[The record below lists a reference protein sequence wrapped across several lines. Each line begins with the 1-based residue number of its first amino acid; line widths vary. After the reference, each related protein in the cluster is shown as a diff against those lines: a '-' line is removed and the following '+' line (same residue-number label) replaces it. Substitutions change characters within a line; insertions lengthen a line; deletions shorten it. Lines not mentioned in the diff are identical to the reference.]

1 MGFSE
6 FLSSLNKFVSKL
18 DAFAY
23 IPAFY
28 IKREPEYK
36 SSLGGYVYIG
46 YLLFMASF
54 VVYSL
59 YNYVQLFNQINS
71 IKENLS
77 KSDERNFTS
86 SDIQFGVG
94 LLDHDG
100 KNLYWNDFPQLEVI
114 VNSYYNNKKSSFNLS
129 YCRED
134 LMYSNDD
141 LNQMSQQ
148 DQIST
153 KNLLNSYYKCPDNT
167 FNVTL
172 IPRKLFISKENYFE
186 IIVKI
191 KNLSMLNSTINLI
204 QSKRPSIQLIWGS
217 FAFVFNNFLNP
228 ISKFIDDTLSYLRN
242 NTISNSEI
250 FLEPLILKDNQ
261 IFGNTFIPFRAEINK
276 NQKDGALF
284 NVIDEKIYD
293 EDILDRSIIM
303 ENDENL
309 ILKRYQFKL
318 DFQTKEISRYRT
330 VFLTF
335 LTTLT
340 SIPSTVLIILI
351 LIMEKVNVTLAKNH
365 LFKGLFSLNYFKNI
379 SSFRS
384 EYLRKYCV

>member
-1 MGFSE
+1 MGFISSMNE
-6 FLSSLNKFVSKL
+6 FATKL
-18 DAFAY
+18 DFFAY

-28 IKREPEYK
+28 INRNSSFK
-36 SSLGGYVYIG
+36 SPLGGYFYLG
-46 YLLFMASF
+46 YVLFFGVF
-54 VVYSL
+54 VIYSL
-59 YNYVQLFNQINS
+59 SNFISQQNQIIS
-71 IKENLS
+71 IKENLA
-77 KSDERNFTS
+77 KSRDRNFNS
-86 SDIQFGVG
+86 SDINFGVG
-94 LLDHDG
+94 LLDQDFH
-100 KNLYWNDFPQLEVI
+100 NLNWNDFPQLEII
-114 VNSYYNNKKSSFNLS
+114 VNSIINNKKTTFNLS
-129 YCRED
+129 YCQESLMFSYED
-134 LMYSNDD
+134 W
-141 LNQMSQQ
+141 NQMSQQ
-148 DQIST
+148 DQIT
-153 KNLLNSYYKCPDNT
+153 KQNVLNTYYLCPDDKFKT
-167 FNVTL
+167 
-172 IPRKLFISKENYFE
+172 KLNPQNLFYSNISYFE

-191 KNLSMLNSTINLI
+191 KNLSMINSTINLI

-309 ILKRYQFKL
+309 ILKRYQIKL